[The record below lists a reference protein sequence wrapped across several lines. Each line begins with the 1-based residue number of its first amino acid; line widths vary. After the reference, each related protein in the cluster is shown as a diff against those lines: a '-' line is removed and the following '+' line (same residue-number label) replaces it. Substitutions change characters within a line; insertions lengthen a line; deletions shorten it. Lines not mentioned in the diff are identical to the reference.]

1 MLNLRR
7 VSEKDSRLIWKWAN
21 DPEVRAVSFF
31 TETFP
36 YEEHVKWFETK
47 LDSQNCYFYIAE
59 NTHNAPVGQVRYDV
73 KGNDATI
80 SVSLDRN
87 YRGKGYGP
95 ELIQLSSKKI
105 FNETDVKVIH
115 AYIKKVN
122 TASLKAFNAAGFIVI
137 EDIVIRS
144 QTATHLIL
152 KKKN

>member
-1 MLNLRR
+1 

-21 DPEVRAVSFF
+21 DPEARAVSFF

-36 YEEHVKWFETK
+36 YKEHVKWFETK
-47 LDSQNCYFYIAE
+47 LHNQDCYFYIAE
-59 NTHNAPVGQVRYDV
+59 NTHKAPVGQVRYDI
-73 KGNDATI
+73 KANDATI

-105 FNETDVKVIH
+105 FSETDVKVIH

-122 TASLKAFNAAGFIVI
+122 AASLKAFNTAGFTVI
-137 EDIVIRS
+137 EDIVIHS

>member
-7 VSEKDSRLIWKWAN
+7 VSEKDSKLIWEWAN
-21 DPEVRAVSFF
+21 DPDVRTVSFF

-36 YEEHVKWFETK
+36 YEEHVKWFKTK
-47 LDSQNCYFYIAE
+47 IEDQDCYFYIAE
-59 NTHNAPVGQVRYDV
+59 NTHNAPVGQVRYDIE
-73 KGNDATI
+73 GQDATI

-95 ELIQLSSKKI
+95 DLIELSSKKI

-122 TASLKAFNAAGFIVI
+122 DASIKAFNTAGFTYI
-137 EDIVIRS
+137 EDIIIRS
-144 QTATHLIL
+144 QTANHLIL

>member
-36 YEEHVKWFETK
+36 YEEHVKWFEAK

-59 NTHNAPVGQVRYDV
+59 DTHNAPVGQVRYDI

-105 FNETDVKVIH
+105 FCKTKVKVIH

-122 TASLKAFNAAGFIVI
+122 AASLKAFNTAGFTVI